1 MAEPRKTVQRS
12 GRPVQKNSAVKSSL
26 AEKAMALALK
36 NSLAAEAEK
45 QPEEVPAEPSYKK
58 YNYAELKAKH
68 EAVSGKSRKKKNKKE
83 PEKTLRL
90 ALGDDVPFG
99 YVEAYKSLRTN
110 INFISSTESVKSI
123 VVTSALPRESKSN
136 VSVNLA
142 VSLATEGKKVVLVDC
157 DLRKPAIHS
166 YLFMGRNV
174 KGLTDVLSEKCT
186 LTEAIGEIE
195 DLGIYVLPAGAI
207 PPNPSEMLAQE
218 KMHKVIET
226 LVEEFDFVIVDAPPI
241 SIVTDA
247 AVLGKYVDGAVL
259 VIRSKFAS
267 RDAISVAKR
276 KLTDVD
282 VKILGAVVTRFEAK
296 KAAKSGYYS
305 YGYGYD
311 YGYKYGYGYGTP
323 KKDEEKK

>member
-1 MAEPRKTVQRS
+1 MAETKKVS
-12 GRPVQKNSAVKSSL
+12 KSKQSVNGKAGKPS
-26 AEKAMALALK
+26 AEKKTIEKTKPSNESAHK
-36 NSLAAEAEK
+36 DSPEKKTEKAA
-45 QPEEVPAEPSYKK
+45 YKK
-58 YNYAELKAKH
+58 FNYAEAKARH
-68 EAVSGKSRKKKNKKE
+68 EAVKGKAEKKRNKKD
-83 PEKTLRL
+83 PEKILRL
-90 ALGDDVPFG
+90 ASGDDMPFG

-110 INFISSTESVKSI
+110 INFISSTENVKSI

-136 VSVNLA
+136 VSINLA
-142 VSLATEGKKVVLVDC
+142 VSLATEGKKVILVDC

-166 YLFMGRNV
+166 YLYMGRNV
-174 KGLTDVLSEKCT
+174 RGLTDVLSGKCN
-186 LTEAIGEIE
+186 LDEAIGEIE
-195 DLGIYVLPAGAI
+195 DIGIYVLPAGAI

-218 KMHKVIET
+218 KMQKVIEN
-226 LVEEFDFVIVDAPPI
+226 LKEKFDFVIVDAPPI

-259 VIRSKFAS
+259 AIRSKYAS
-267 RDAISVAKR
+267 RDAILVAKK
-276 KLTDVD
+276 KLSDVD

-296 KAAKSGYYS
+296 KSAKSGYYS

>member
-1 MAEPRKTVQRS
+1 MAETKKVS
-12 GRPVQKNSAVKSSL
+12 KSKQSVNGKAGKPS
-26 AEKAMALALK
+26 AEKK
-36 NSLAAEAEK
+36 TIEK
-45 QPEEVPAEPSYKK
+45 TKPSNESVHKDSPEKKTEKTAYKK
-58 YNYAELKAKH
+58 FNYAEAKARH
-68 EAVSGKSRKKKNKKE
+68 EAVMGKAEKKRNKKD
-83 PEKTLRL
+83 PEKILRL
-90 ALGDDVPFG
+90 ASGDDMPFG

-110 INFISSTESVKSI
+110 INFISSTENVKSI

-136 VSVNLA
+136 VSINLA

-166 YLFMGRNV
+166 YLYMGRNV
-174 KGLTDVLSEKCT
+174 RGLTDVLSGKCS
-186 LTEAIGEIE
+186 LEEAIGEIE
-195 DLGIYVLPAGAI
+195 DIGIYVLPAGAI

-218 KMHKVIET
+218 KMQKVIEK
-226 LVEEFDFVIVDAPPI
+226 LKEKFDFVIVDAPPI

-259 VIRSKFAS
+259 VIRSKYAS
-267 RDAISVAKR
+267 RDAILVAKK
-276 KLTDVD
+276 KLSDVD

-296 KAAKSGYYS
+296 KSAKSGYYS